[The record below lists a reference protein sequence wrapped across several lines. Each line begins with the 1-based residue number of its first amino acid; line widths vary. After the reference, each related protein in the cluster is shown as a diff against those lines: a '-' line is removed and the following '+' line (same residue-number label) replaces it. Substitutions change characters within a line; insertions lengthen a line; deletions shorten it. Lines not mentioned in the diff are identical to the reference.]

1 MKTQAILAALLATLP
16 GAASAQPR
24 HHKQVSREVAQ
35 APGADDADAAPPRG
49 DDDGDGPEAQAML
62 PVKLDDLIE
71 VAVRLAPDLARA
83 KVDRS
88 VAIDVA
94 AGSRRDQAWVM
105 TSHAEYSRSAVADHV
120 EVPPFSIV
128 AQDQVSGGIGI
139 AKNLP
144 TGGQL
149 SVEADLAHTNVEYN
163 VYDRLFN
170 GQGSAAQGSPTG
182 TNQNNNPYEF
192 QSQNQ
197 TKLAATLKQPLARG
211 FGPDVALANQKKA
224 DLAATEAT
232 IKAQLAAEEM
242 VRDLVVAYWELAY
255 SSFEV
260 DVRTQGVDLAK
271 KQDQLTHEQ
280 IRAGAAPS
288 TALGSTTYEI
298 ATREEALLRA
308 QLDLE
313 QKSLELRQ
321 KAGLEMG
328 KRDIVVKPGEVFDVG
343 QDDFDVEE
351 TLARSHQANRQL
363 ATVQLERKI
372 ADVDLAVAQD
382 QVKPQLDLQL
392 QGAVTGQGDS
402 TGESVGSIGDSFQV
416 TAGISMSFEVS
427 GAARRNRDAAQ
438 SKKHRLD
445 IDRADLERQIDVQVV
460 TSVKKVTA
468 ARTRVALADKAIA
481 VAEDNVRAERANFMA
496 GRSTNFQVMQ
506 QQGQLIDAR
515 LGRGRAVADYH
526 EAVAQLQFLSGVL
539 LEQYRV
545 NVRPHH
551 EAE

>member
-1 MKTQAILAALLATLP
+1 MKRQAILAALLATLP

-24 HHKQVSREVAQ
+24 HHKQVTREVAQ
-35 APGADDADAAPPRG
+35 APGADDTDAAPKA

-88 VAIDVA
+88 VALDVA

-120 EVPPFSIV
+120 EVPPFSVV
-128 AQDQVSGGIGI
+128 AQDQVSGGVGI

-170 GQGSAAQGSPTG
+170 GQGSAAQTSPTG
-182 TNQNNNPYEF
+182 TDQNNNPYEF

-197 TKLAATLKQPLARG
+197 TKLAVTLKQPLARG
-211 FGPDVALANQKKA
+211 FGPDVALANEKKA
-224 DLAATEAT
+224 DLAASEAT

-328 KRDIVVKPGEVFDVG
+328 RRDIVVKPGEVFDVG

-416 TAGISMSFEVS
+416 TAGISMSFELS
-427 GAARRNRDAAQ
+427 GAARRNRDAAR

-460 TSVKKVTA
+460 TSVKQVTA
-468 ARTRVALADKAIA
+468 SRTRVALADKAIA

-515 LGRGRAVADYH
+515 LARGRAVADYH

-539 LEQYRV
+539 LQQYRV
-545 NVRPHH
+545 NVRPHR